1 MAFTSF
7 GLHPDLLRGVKEVGF
22 TRPTPIQADAIPP
35 AVEGRDV
42 LACAMTGSGKT
53 AAFILPILHRLIAK
67 PRGRTRALVLT
78 PTRELA
84 AQIEQHLAELAVHT
98 PLSGAAV
105 FGGVAMGPQEH
116 AFRSGVDVVIAT
128 PGRLLDHFKHDYA
141 RLEALEVL
149 VLDEADRMLD
159 MGFLPDIRKVLKH
172 LPTKRQTMLFSATMP
187 APIMELARE
196 LQRNPAMINLERKA
210 APAVGITQ
218 ALYPVPEALK
228 PTLFLELIRRGDLK
242 DVIVFTRTKHR
253 ANRLADVLERGGVSV
268 ARIHGNRSQ
277 AQRTLA
283 LEGFKR
289 GQFQVLVATDIVAR
303 GIDIEELSHVVN
315 FDVPNVPEDYIHRVG
330 RTARA
335 DATGDAFTF
344 VSPDEEPDLRA
355 IERAVGRSLP
365 RITVSGFDYA
375 QRPVERFEVPIGERI
390 AAIRARRADER
401 KRAKEKA
408 ERRAG
413 RDAGPPNAKPASR
426 SDARPPREDR
436 PRPSGRP
443 STDAPRESPR
453 DRVRGA
459 WTPARPSAAPR
470 PRASDAARSGSSNAR
485 SAGAASGSPS
495 GARRPTSGGGQA
507 GGARPN
513 AGQSGAGGS
522 DAGRRR
528 RRPGRGGPRSGGGST

>member
-1 MAFTSF
+1 MAFSSF

-84 AQIEQHLAELAVHT
+84 AQIQQHLEELAVHT

-105 FGGVAMGPQEH
+105 FGGVAMAPQEH
-116 AFRSGVDVVIAT
+116 AFRTGVDVVIAT

-141 RLEALEVL
+141 RLDSLEVL

-172 LPTKRQTMLFSATMP
+172 LPPKRQTMLFSATMP
-187 APIMELARE
+187 APILELARE
-196 LQRNPAMINLERKA
+196 LQRNPATINLERKA

-218 ALYPVPEALK
+218 AIYPVPEALK

-253 ANRLADVLERGGVSV
+253 ANRLAEVLERGAVSV

-289 GQFQVLVATDIVAR
+289 GQYQVLVATDIVAR

-335 DATGDAFTF
+335 DATGDAYTF

-365 RITVSGFDYA
+365 RIIVSGFDYN
-375 QRPVERFEVPIGERI
+375 QKPTERFEVPIGERI
-390 AAIRARRADER
+390 AALRARRADER

-413 RDAGPPNAKPASR
+413 RDGAAPNAKPAR
-426 SDARPPREDR
+426 SEHRPVREDR
-436 PRPSGRP
+436 PKPAARPAA
-443 STDAPRESPR
+443 DASRDTSR

-459 WTPARPSAAPR
+459 WSPARGTSPAPR
-470 PRASDAARSGSSNAR
+470 GRTSEGPRGGSSSGRPNSTSSGGTANSQSRHAR
-485 SAGAASGSPS
+485 PAQETAP
-495 GARRPTSGGGQA
+495 GARGGGQD
-507 GGARPN
+507 
-513 AGQSGAGGS
+513 S
-522 DAGRRR
+522 AGRRR
-528 RRPGRGGPRSGGGST
+528 RRRGGGGPRSGGAGA